1 MDIKHNSSIAK
12 PIPGYLLGEKISESA
27 LHVFYSAIREKDQQ
41 EVVIKTLIDR
51 YPKKEDVASLRREY
65 HILTKLQFD
74 GIVKVHELVPFGNG
88 NWGIVMEKF
97 GISLR
102 EYLTRR
108 ENNLLPIEQ
117 FFTVAIPLVRLIG
130 NLHEKRI
137 IHKDIKPANILID
150 PETGNLRLIDFAS
163 STELSREQPNFTLA
177 KYIVGSLPYMSPEQT
192 GRMNRDVDF
201 RTDYYSLGIT
211 FYQML
216 TGQLPFTAND
226 ALEWVHCHISR
237 QPIPANKVNRKV
249 PAALADVIAKLISKN
264 AEARYQSS
272 YGLAYDLEKCSEQI
286 RKGFFEFS
294 FELAQADVFHTFQI
308 PQKLFGREK
317 ELDRLE
323 LNFDNVC
330 RGSVEFCLV
339 SGYSGVGKS
348 VLVQELGISIVKK
361 RGYLISGKFEQFKQN
376 IAYAAFAKAFRNLI
390 YQLLG
395 EPQESLDRWSIAINQ
410 ALGSNGQLLIDL
422 IPELELIIGSQ
433 PPVQELTPAETQN
446 RFLMLLQS
454 FVKVF
459 ATADHPLVLFL
470 DDLQWSDIPTL
481 NLIQRLAITQELG
494 HLFIIGAYRDN
505 AVDATHPLT
514 LTIGEIQNK
523 RFVENLHLE
532 PLSLDAVNQIAM
544 GTLLCDEQRAKPLS
558 QVIFEKTAGNPFFTI
573 ELLKSLNVREII
585 YFNSVKGKWDWD
597 IEAVKKTEKSDNVVD
612 LLVARQSRLHAATQ
626 HVLQLAACIGATFDL
641 ETLAIIHESTMQ
653 KTAEALDEALRA
665 NMVIPLS
672 ENYKFVGL
680 SAPFTTE
687 YVPDIG
693 EEERSNELN
702 SSYRFQHDRVQQAA
716 YSMIAP
722 EKRQALHLSIGRLIL
737 QHTNEE
743 KLDEVLMD
751 VVGHLNEGRALVSDA
766 SDSKALA
773 DLNLKAGIKAK
784 QSSAYE
790 AALNYLKTGYEL
802 LNSDAWQVH
811 YDLTWKLSEE
821 IQHCTY
827 LIGDWHEAD
836 HWTESMLQH
845 SKTSV
850 EKALV
855 LSARTRQYAT
865 IGKMRESIR
874 AACEG
879 LAFLGFEFRQD
890 PTPQHVAE
898 ETKQVAVHLKGRA
911 IADLI
916 NMPSLEDTKAKI
928 ASQLMMETFAAAFLS
943 GSGIMFP
950 YLVLKSVNLALRY
963 GNSPET
969 AFAYAAYGMLLCG
982 LLDDS
987 SQGYE
992 YGKLGVSIIEKF
1004 NDITLKSR
1012 IIYVYTM
1019 FVHHWSNHWATM
1031 TPWFRKGI
1039 EAGYQSGDLLYL
1051 AYSAQDCIIWDPQ
1064 LDLETASNEQ
1074 RKLLKIVKEC
1084 EYQDSYD
1091 SGTLFLQ
1098 MQLNFRGLTES
1109 KYSLTDSNFNESD
1122 CVNGMM
1128 QRHFMTGIA
1137 NYHIYKA
1144 EIHFLY
1150 NDAKGAL
1157 PHVQELEKK
1166 VSSVMSL
1173 PQLVRLYI
1181 LSFLVYSTLL
1191 RDEKEEEQ
1199 SIMLDKMHYALAKI
1213 TRWARQC
1220 AENFEHLQL
1229 FMEAEL
1235 AGFSGNIA
1243 QALTLYEQSIAA
1255 AKKNSFIRDEAM
1267 ANEMAARFLLRTG
1280 LTKAAEGYLQASRYL
1295 YYRWGATRKV
1305 GDMAHS
1311 YPSLSDSLTDLGIS
1325 AEGQGKTEVTLHEAT
1340 ISNFSSELLDMNSV
1354 FKASQ
1359 TISGELVL
1367 EKLLKA
1373 TLKILLENA
1382 GAQKGFLVENTEGKI
1397 VVLAQ
1402 NDEVASVSDGTTS
1415 TLKRQVEPLF
1425 PVSLINTAF
1434 RTSEA
1439 IVLDNASKINPFS
1452 SDPYIIRK
1460 KPLSVMCVPL
1470 PLHNQWRSAVYLE
1483 NNLTHNAFSEER
1495 VKIIKLLAGQAA
1507 ISIANARIYE
1517 AQEKLLKAQQR
1528 FVPIQFLKNLGH
1540 KDIATVELGESVSME
1555 MSVMFS
1561 DLIGF
1566 TSMVEQLSPHDVI
1579 ELLNKYYSTLGIP
1592 ITETGGFIDS
1602 YAGDEIMAL
1611 FPVQAQQ
1618 AVAAGVKMCDALRR
1632 FNGELTL
1639 RGRPPLNMGLG
1650 VNTGPLV
1657 LGTMG
1662 GLDRMQCSV
1671 LGDTVNLASRI
1682 EQLTRVYHAQ
1692 FLIGE
1697 NTYRSLLN
1705 PDAFSIRMVD
1715 YVAVKGKAMA
1725 ITLYEV
1731 LDALEDDHRKAKEAT
1746 KEQLSSGMN
1755 AYIKRDFALAHV
1767 IFSDLSKFDAAD
1779 PVPSIFLSRC
1789 ERYMKQAPPESWQ
1802 GYETL
1807 VQK

>member
-1 MDIKHNSSIAK
+1 MDTKHNSSVTK
-12 PIPGYLLGEKISESA
+12 LIPGYLLGEKISESN

-51 YPKKEDVASLRREY
+51 YPKKEDVASIRREY
-65 HILTKLQFD
+65 QILTNLQFD
-74 GIVKVHELVPFGNG
+74 GIVKVHELVPFVNS
-88 NWGIVMEKF
+88 NLGIVMEKF

-102 EYLTRR
+102 EHLTRS
-108 ENNLLPIEQ
+108 ENNLLPLKQ
-117 FFTVAIPLVRLIG
+117 FFSVAIPLVKLIG

-150 PETGNLRLIDFAS
+150 PNTGNLRLIDFAS
-163 STELSREQPNFTLA
+163 STELSREHQNFTPT
-177 KYIVGSLPYMSPEQT
+177 KHIIGSLPYMSPEQT
-192 GRMNRDVDF
+192 GRMNRNVDY

-216 TGQLPFTAND
+216 TGQLPFAAND

-237 QPIPANKVNRKV
+237 KPIPVSKVNRKV
-249 PAALADVIAKLISKN
+249 PAALSDVIAKLISKN
-264 AEARYQSS
+264 AEDRYQSS
-272 YGLAYDLEKCSEQI
+272 YGLASDLEKCSEQI
-286 RKGFFEFS
+286 RKGFLDFS
-294 FELAQADVFHTFQI
+294 FDLAQSDVFHIFQI
-308 PQKLFGREK
+308 PQKLFGREN

-323 LNFDNVC
+323 LTFDNAS

-348 VLVQELGISIVKK
+348 VLVQELGRSIVQK
-361 RGYLISGKFEQFKQN
+361 RGYLIYGKFEQFKQN
-376 IAYAAFAKAFRNLI
+376 IAYVAFANAFRNLI

-395 EPQESLDRWSIAINQ
+395 EPQENLDRWSKAISQ
-410 ALGSNGQLLIDL
+410 ALGYNAQLLINL
-422 IPELELIIGSQ
+422 IPELELIIGPQ
-433 PPVQELTPAETQN
+433 PPVQELTPAEAQN
-446 RFLMLLQS
+446 RFLMLLQN
-454 FVKVF
+454 FVNVF

-481 NLIQRLAITQELG
+481 NLIQRLVTTQGLG
-494 HLFIIGAYRDN
+494 YLFIIGAYRDN
-505 AVDATHPLT
+505 AVDATHPLN
-514 LTIGEIQNK
+514 LTIGEIQRK

-532 PLSLDAVNQIAM
+532 PLSPAAVNQIVM
-544 GTLLCDEQRAKPLS
+544 GTLLCDERRAKPLS

-573 ELLKSLNVREII
+573 ELLKNLNEREII
-585 YFNSVKGKWDWD
+585 YFNLAEGKWGWD
-597 IEAVKKTEKSDNVVD
+597 IKTIRKAEKSDNVVD
-612 LLVARQSRLHAATQ
+612 FLVASQSRLQTNTQ

-641 ETLAIIHESTMQ
+641 KTLAIIHESTMQ
-653 KTAEALDEALRA
+653 ETAEALDEALRA

-672 ENYKFVGL
+672 DNYKFVGL
-680 SAPFTTE
+680 NVPFDDEYAPG
-687 YVPDIG
+687 IG
-693 EEERSNELN
+693 EDRSNELN
-702 SSYRFQHDRVQQAA
+702 PSYRFQHDRVQQAA

-722 EKRQALHLSIGRLIL
+722 EKRNALHLLIGRLIL
-737 QHTNEE
+737 QHANEE
-743 KLDEVLMD
+743 KLDEVLID
-751 VVGHLNEGRALVSDA
+751 VVGHLNEGRALISDPSA
-766 SDSKALA
+766 SKELA

-784 QSSAYE
+784 QSSAYK
-790 AALNYLKTGYEL
+790 AALTYLKTGYEI
-802 LNSDAWQVH
+802 LNGNAWQVH
-811 YDLTWKLSEE
+811 YELAWKLSEE
-821 IQHCTY
+821 IQHCSY
-827 LIGDWHEAD
+827 LIGDWNEAD
-836 HWTESMLQH
+836 HWTEFMMQH
-845 SKTSV
+845 SRTPL

-865 IGKMRESIR
+865 IGKMGESIR

-879 LAFLGFEFRQD
+879 LAFLGFEFWQD
-890 PTPQHVAE
+890 PTSQHVAE
-898 ETKQVAVHLKGRA
+898 ETKQVAINLKGRS

-916 NMPSLEDTKAKI
+916 NMPNLEDVNAKI

-950 YLVLKSVNLALRY
+950 YLVLKSVNVALRY

-982 LLDDS
+982 SLDDTA
-987 SQGYE
+987 QGYE
-992 YGKLGVSIIEKF
+992 YGKLGVNIIEKF
-1004 NDITLKSR
+1004 NDIALKSR

-1074 RKLLKIVKEC
+1074 RKLLEIVKEC

-1091 SGTLFLQ
+1091 SGTIFLQ
-1098 MQLNFRGLTES
+1098 MQLNFRGLTVS
-1109 KYSLTDSNFNESD
+1109 KYSLTDNNFNESA
-1122 CVNGMM
+1122 CVNGML

-1137 NYHIYKA
+1137 NYNIYKA
-1144 EIHFLY
+1144 EIYFLY

-1157 PHVQELEKK
+1157 PHIQEVEQK

-1173 PQLVRLYI
+1173 PQLVRFYI
-1181 LSFLVYSTLL
+1181 ISFLVYSTLL
-1191 RDEKEEEQ
+1191 RDTEEEEQ
-1199 SIMLDKMHYALAKI
+1199 SSVLDKMHQAQAKI
-1213 TRWARQC
+1213 TRWAWQC

-1229 FMEAEL
+1229 LMEAEL

-1243 QALTLYEQSIAA
+1243 QALALYEQSIATA
-1255 AKKNSFIRDEAM
+1255 QRNSFVRDEAM
-1267 ANEMAARFLLRTG
+1267 ANEMAARFFLRIG
-1280 LTKAAEGYLQASRYL
+1280 LAKAAEGYLQASRYL
-1295 YYRWGATRKV
+1295 YYRWGATRKLKEM
-1305 GDMAHS
+1305 DNT
-1311 YPSLSDSLTDLGIS
+1311 YPSFSGSLTDLGIS
-1325 AEGQGKTEVTLHEAT
+1325 AGEQDNTESAEHDAT
-1340 ISNFSSELLDMNSV
+1340 VSNFSSELLDMSSV

-1373 TLKILLENA
+1373 TLQILLENA
-1382 GAQKGFLVENTEGKI
+1382 GAQKGFLVEDTHGEI

-1402 NDEVASVSDGTTS
+1402 NDEADAASDGTNA
-1415 TLKRQVEPLF
+1415 TLKGRAGRLF
-1425 PVSLINTAF
+1425 PVSLINTAL

-1439 IVLDNASKINPFS
+1439 IVIDNASKINLFS
-1452 SDPYIIRK
+1452 SDPYIISK
-1460 KPLSVMCVPL
+1460 KPLSVICVPL

-1483 NNLTHNAFSEER
+1483 NNLTYNAFSEER
-1495 VKIIKLLAGQAA
+1495 VKIIKLLAGQAS
-1507 ISIANARIYE
+1507 ISIANARMYE

-1540 KDIATVELGESVSME
+1540 KDIASVELGESVSME
-1555 MSVMFS
+1555 MSVLFS

-1566 TSMVEQLSPHDVI
+1566 TSMAERLTPHAVI
-1579 ELLNKYYSTLGIP
+1579 ELLNKYYSALGSP
-1592 ITETGGFIDS
+1592 ITEEGGFIDS

-1611 FPVQAQQ
+1611 FPVPAQQ
-1618 AVAAGVKMCDALRR
+1618 VVAAGIKMCDALRR
-1632 FNGELTL
+1632 FNSELIV
-1639 RGRPPLNMGLG
+1639 RGQPALSMGLG

-1682 EQLTRVYHAQ
+1682 EQLTRVYNTQ

-1697 NTYRSLLN
+1697 NTYISLLN
-1705 PDAFSIRMVD
+1705 PTAFSIRMVD
-1715 YVAVKGKAMA
+1715 YVAVKGKAVG
-1725 ITLYEV
+1725 IRLYEV
-1731 LDALEDDHRKAKEAT
+1731 LDALEDDRRKAKEAT
-1746 KEQLSSGMN
+1746 KEQLSAGVN
-1755 AYIKRDFALAHV
+1755 AYINRNFSLAHT
-1767 IFSDLSKFDAAD
+1767 IFSDLLKFDTVD

-1789 ERYMKQAPPESWQ
+1789 ERYMKQSPPEGWQ
-1802 GYETL
+1802 GYEKL